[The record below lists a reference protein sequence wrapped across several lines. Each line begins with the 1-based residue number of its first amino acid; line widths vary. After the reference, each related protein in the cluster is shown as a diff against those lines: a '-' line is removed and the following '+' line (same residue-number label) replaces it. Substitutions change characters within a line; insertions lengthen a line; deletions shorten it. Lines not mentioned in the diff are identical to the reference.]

1 MYIIHIWVERGI
13 GCSIKA
19 CSTNLLENNKG
30 INGSEPRSSFFAM
43 GRPILRPLSSQG
55 NVKAGPFWASVIPYS
70 ATLGTV
76 FWNVSQNR
84 ILHHLTKIIF
94 GPHCPTFRN
103 VARSILIFTRCR
115 IWEADE
121 LMIHAAAAHP
131 AAARRLQGSALG
143 QHDGLL
149 GWQEAR
155 HGLVWVE
162 GDGQYLLFLDLGS
175 GTGGRWPNLVC
186 LLTVKCGIVWMTEGE
201 IM

>member
-1 MYIIHIWVERGI
+1 
-13 GCSIKA
+13 
-19 CSTNLLENNKG
+19 
-30 INGSEPRSSFFAM
+30 
-43 GRPILRPLSSQG
+43 
-55 NVKAGPFWASVIPYS
+55 
-70 ATLGTV
+70 
-76 FWNVSQNR
+76 
-84 ILHHLTKIIF
+84 
-94 GPHCPTFRN
+94 
-103 VARSILIFTRCR
+103 
-115 IWEADE
+115 
-121 LMIHAAAAHP
+121 MIHAAAAHP

>member
-1 MYIIHIWVERGI
+1 
-13 GCSIKA
+13 
-19 CSTNLLENNKG
+19 
-30 INGSEPRSSFFAM
+30 M

-131 AAARRLQGSALG
+131 AAARRLQGSASG
-143 QHDGLL
+143 FGP
-149 GWQEAR
+149 WSTRRAPR
-155 HGLVWVE
+155 VA
-162 GDGQYLLFLDLGS
+162 GS
-175 GTGGRWPNLVC
+175 TPRPCLGGR
-186 LLTVKCGIVWMTEGE
+186 
-201 IM
+201 